1 MAEFLLEAYVPR
13 SDPTVAEQ
21 ASIAAEA
28 AADRVRAAGATIRYV
43 RSIFVPEDETCFLL
57 FVADARD
64 DVLEVARQAGLPV
77 DRIVTAVT
85 SSQVQEAPPV
95 EA

>member
-1 MAEFLLEAYVPR
+1 MAEFLLEAFVPR
-13 SDPTVAEQ
+13 SDPAVAER
-21 ASIAAEA
+21 AALEAEA
-28 AADRVRAAGATIRYV
+28 AADGVRAAGGTIRYV

-57 FVADARD
+57 FEADAKD
-64 DVLEVARQAGLPV
+64 DVAEVARQAGLPV
-77 DRIVTAVT
+77 DRIVMAVT

>member
-1 MAEFLLEAYVPR
+1 MTEFLLEAYVPR
-13 SDPTVAEQ
+13 SDRTVAER
-21 ASIAAEA
+21 AVSAAEEA
-28 AADRVRAAGATIRYV
+28 AGRVRAAGATIRYV

-64 DVLEVARQAGLPV
+64 DVLEVARLAGLPV
-77 DRIVTAVT
+77 ERIVTAVT
-85 SSQVQEAPPV
+85 SVQVREAPPV